1 MSKKMGCCLKH
12 ILRRG
17 QMRKQLACVVFTVL
31 LSTCITSYANINDDR
46 AAISA
51 ANDAS
56 KDIHLTEALAVF
68 REHSYQSQKDAKPF
82 VDGVL
87 KSARMHAPIRQKPKA
102 TEGALLFVSFSMPE
116 PLLLELADEAHA
128 LNIPLVI
135 RGLVDNDFK
144 KTIETFARLRDH
156 AEKQHRHFDGLSVDP
171 LWFAQFHIESVPAL
185 VLSPS
190 LSACDAS
197 RACDPRFDVVY
208 GNSRLKKGLSVI
220 AERGD
225 SASQLARNI
234 LEKGHV

>member
-1 MSKKMGCCLKH
+1 MRKKMGCYLKS
-12 ILRRG
+12 LRKHRR
-17 QMRKQLACVVFTVL
+17 MHKQLACVIFSVL
-31 LSTCITSYANINDDR
+31 ISMCITSYANINDDR

-51 ANDAS
+51 TSDSS
-56 KDIHLTEALAVF
+56 KDILSTESLAVF
-68 REHSYQSQKDAKPF
+68 QERSYQSQKNAKPF
-82 VDGVL
+82 VDEVL

-116 PLLLELADEAHA
+116 PLLLELADEAYA

-190 LSACDAS
+190 LSVCDAS

-208 GNSRLKKGLSVI
+208 GNSQLKKGLSVI

-225 SASQLARNI
+225 SASHLARNI